1 MASVSSI
8 RTVLLDLAPSYASAD
23 SDMLDRFIARALPRV
38 NEDDGAGGEWE
49 NYEEAVA
56 LLALHNLVGRALD
69 ASGETARGA
78 VIEEKTDNASTK
90 YADMSRAAGIGP
102 HGSTEWGRR
111 FDELQANRIMVWPVI

>member
-23 SDMLDRFIARALPRV
+23 SDLLDRFIQRAMPRV

-56 LLALHNLVGRALD
+56 LLTLHALQARQLD
-69 ASGETARGA
+69 VSGETARGA
-78 VIEEKTDNASTK
+78 ILEEKTDNASTK
-90 YADMSRAAGIGP
+90 YADMSRAASQGP

-111 FDELQANRIMVWPVI
+111 FDELQAHRLMIPWLV